1 MFSKLPEPEFDEGT
15 KTHPSFA
22 PQRLLLTREREPF
35 PSLCAFA
42 PPEASGARI
51 HPPRHTL
58 PPPINSPI
66 PQFLSS
72 SIPQFLSSSVLQ
84 FPN

>member
-35 PSLCAFA
+35 PSLCASA
-42 PPEASGARI
+42 PPEASTIFLPLFILDKMNEIRFFI
-51 HPPRHTL
+51 TL
-58 PPPINSPI
+58 FQRMLKAIMTV
-66 PQFLSS
+66 Q
-72 SIPQFLSSSVLQ
+72 
-84 FPN
+84 